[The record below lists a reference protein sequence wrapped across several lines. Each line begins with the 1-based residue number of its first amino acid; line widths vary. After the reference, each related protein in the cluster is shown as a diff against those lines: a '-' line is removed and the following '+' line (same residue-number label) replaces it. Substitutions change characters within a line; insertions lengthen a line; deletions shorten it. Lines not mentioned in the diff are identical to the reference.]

1 MSNLLRGRDAIVD
14 AEVVAL
20 DEVGHASFA
29 RLQERMHVAL
39 WNATSATG
47 R

>member
-20 DEVGHASFA
+20 DEVGPASFA
-29 RLQERMHVAL
+29 RLQERMHVTV
-39 WNATSATG
+39 WNAT
-47 R
+47 